1 MIPAEGSAML
11 ATRMK
16 SVSLLLL
23 LTGPLAADPPPVPR
37 LAQYGDPLP
46 DGAIARLG
54 TVRMRHG
61 YLISGLAFSGDGKAI
76 FASDYY
82 SGVHV
87 WDTATGTELRRF
99 FEKDSYCHA
108 LAISPD
114 GKTLAVALGDLS
126 IRLCDP
132 DTGREVGKLPKLV
145 NRPSYMVFSADS
157 SLLATGVGK
166 SVSVWDVAAR
176 RKVREVPFSEYVGH
190 VSFSADGTVLAA
202 GTSDGVRLWDLE
214 HGSLLHHLPNKPH
227 TRHSLYAEFA
237 PRGGPLAV
245 WGYDDASVRLF
256 DPTGEK
262 ELRRLNPTR
271 LVRTR
276 DTDNWGWTTSLFVS
290 FAPDGKTVAVAREVG
305 RIEVWDVE
313 SGKKL
318 RTLGGDASRRASM
331 MVFSPEGT
339 KLATAGSDNWGGDHA
354 VRVWD
359 VAAGK
364 ELNPRH
370 GHAAPVTSIAVS
382 PDSKTI
388 ATAGRDGVVHL
399 WEATTGKHLHRLE
412 GYPGWRPQVSFSA
425 DGRQVLSWEGYNGDG
440 VLRMWDAATGRVAGR
455 LELKGPDQFWDT
467 VSDDGKTAV
476 SVDFKEKTTKFHDIA
491 TGRVLRTIADG
502 AYHAPQ
508 ALSPTG
514 KDMVCSDGHL
524 RTAVDLRERFKVGRF
539 GYPNPTARFSADGR
553 RLVAAVISLAEGK
566 DFRSDPPADEVV
578 VVDPIAGKEL
588 RRFAKWDEKF
598 NPLDAAG
605 LSRDGKTVVT
615 IRASDRQP
623 GEQVVTL
630 WETETGRERGH
641 FLGHRGTGHALA
653 VSPDGRFV
661 VTGGDDTT
669 ALVWDAT
676 HPWTHDP
683 VAHRDSP
690 AAWFK
695 DLARDDGE
703 RAYAAF
709 WGLVRTPKES
719 VAFLAEEPSLYS
731 TTPAEKI
738 ERWIADLDANKFA
751 DRERAS
757 RDLASILDEAE
768 PHLNAALRKNPSPE
782 ARGRI
787 ELLLHARNQGPTGRE
802 VLKFRVIETLERIG
816 TPAAVGVLKKLAAG
830 LPDALP
836 TQDAQATLERMRGL
850 LDR

>member
-1 MIPAEGSAML
+1 VVANSTKSLGILVVLTVGLLSAQ
-11 ATRMK
+11 
-16 SVSLLLL
+16 S
-23 LTGPLAADPPPVPR
+23 PPPRVD
-37 LAQYGDPLP
+37 QFGDPLP

-61 YLISGLAFSGDGKAI
+61 YLITGLAFSGDGKAI
-76 FASDYY
+76 FASDYS

-87 WDTATGTELRRF
+87 WDGATGAEVRRF
-99 FEKDSYCHA
+99 YEKEYCQD
-108 LAISPD
+108 LAVSPD
-114 GKTLAVALGDLS
+114 GKTLAVVVTDLS
-126 IRLCDP
+126 VRLCDP
-132 DTGREVGKLPKLV
+132 ATGRELGRLPKLG
-145 NRPSYMVFSADS
+145 NRPSYMVFSPDS
-157 SLLATGVGK
+157 SRLATGVGK

-176 RKVREVPFSEYVGH
+176 RKVREVPSTEYVGH
-190 VSFSADGTVLAA
+190 LSFSADGTVLAA

-214 HGSLLHHLPNKPH
+214 HGSLLRHLPNTPH
-227 TRHSLYAEFA
+227 TRHSLYAAFA
-237 PRGGPLAV
+237 PHGGPLAV

-262 ELRRLNPTR
+262 ELRRLNPEK

-276 DTDNWGWTTSLFVS
+276 DTDNWGWTTSMFVS

-305 RIEVWDVE
+305 RIELWDVE
-313 SGKKL
+313 GGKKV
-318 RTLGGDASRRASM
+318 RTLAGDASRRASRL
-331 MVFSPEGT
+331 VFSPDGM

-354 VRVWD
+354 IRVWD
-359 VAAGK
+359 VATGK
-364 ELNPRH
+364 ELNPWDAH
-370 GHAAPVTSIAVS
+370 GAPVTSVAVS
-382 PDSKTI
+382 PDGRTI
-388 ATAGRDGVVHL
+388 ATAGRDGVVHV
-399 WEATTGKHLHRLE
+399 WEATTGKHLLRLE
-412 GYPGWRPQVSFSA
+412 GYPGRRPQVSFSV
-425 DGRQVLSWEGYNGDG
+425 DGRQVLSWEGYYGDAI
-440 VLRMWDAATGRVAGR
+440 LRIWDATTGRVAGR

-476 SVDFKEKTTKFHDIA
+476 SVDLKAKTTMFHDVA

-524 RTAVDLRERFKVGRF
+524 RTAADLRERLKVGRF

-588 RRFAKWDEKF
+588 RRFAKWQEKF

-615 IRASDRQP
+615 IRASGGLP
-623 GEQVVTL
+623 HEQVVTL

-641 FLGHRGTGHALA
+641 FLGHFGTGHAVA

-676 HPWTHDP
+676 RPRMHDP
-683 VAHRDSP
+683 ITPRDSP

-695 DLARDDGE
+695 DLAGADGE

-709 WGLVRTPKES
+709 WALVRTPKES
-719 VAFLAEEPSLYS
+719 VALLAEESSLYS
-731 TTPAEKI
+731 TTPVEKI
-738 ERWIADLDANKFA
+738 EHWIADLDANRFA
-751 DRERAS
+751 ARERAS
-757 RDLASILDEAE
+757 RDLGSILDEAE
-768 PHLNAALRKNPSPE
+768 PHLKAALKRNPSAE

-802 VLKFRVIETLERIG
+802 VLKFRVIEALERMA
-816 TPAAVGVLKKLAAG
+816 TPEAAAVLKRLAASH
-830 LPDALP
+830 PDALP
-836 TQDAQATLERMRGL
+836 TQDARAALERMTGL

>member
-1 MIPAEGSAML
+1 MLLCRICTIPLLVLL
-11 ATRMK
+11 AD
-16 SVSLLLL
+16 
-23 LTGPLAADPPPVPR
+23 PLAAQTPPR
-37 LAQYGDPLP
+37 LDQYGDPLP
-46 DGAIARLG
+46 EGAIARLG

-61 YLISGLAFSGDGKAI
+61 HLISGLAFSGDGKAI

-87 WDTATGTELRRF
+87 WDVATGTELRQF
-99 FEKDSYCHA
+99 CEKDSYCHA

-126 IRLCDP
+126 VRLCDP
-132 DTGREVGKLPKLV
+132 DTGREVGKLPKLG
-145 NRPSYMVFSADS
+145 NRPSYMVFSPNS

-176 RKVREVPFSEYVGH
+176 RRVREVPFSEYVGH

-214 HGSLLHHLPNKPH
+214 HGSLLRHLPNKPH
-227 TRHSLYAEFA
+227 TRHSLYAAFA

-262 ELRRLNPTR
+262 ELRRLNPEKPLR
-271 LVRTR
+271 ARY
-276 DTDNWGWTTSLFVS
+276 TDDWGWTTSLFVS
-290 FAPDGKTVAVAREVG
+290 FAPDGKTVAVVREVG
-305 RIEVWDVE
+305 RIELWDVE
-313 SGKKL
+313 SGKKV
-318 RTLGGDASRRASM
+318 RTLIGDSFRRASM
-331 MVFSPEGT
+331 LVFSADGT

-359 VAAGK
+359 LATGK
-364 ELNPRH
+364 ELNPRDGH
-370 GHAAPVTSIAVS
+370 GAPVTSVAVS
-382 PDSKTI
+382 PNGSTV

-399 WEATTGKHLHRLE
+399 WEPMTGKHLLRLE
-412 GYPGWRPQVSFSA
+412 GYPGRRPQVSFSA
-425 DGRQVLSWEGYNGDG
+425 DGRQLLSWDGYSGDG
-440 VLRMWDAATGRVAGR
+440 ILRKWDVATGRDAGR
-455 LELKGPDQFWDT
+455 MELKGPDQFWDT

-476 SVDFKEKTTKFHDIA
+476 SVDVKEKTTKFHDVA

-514 KDMVCSDGHL
+514 KHMVCADGHL
-524 RTAVDLRERFKVGRF
+524 RTAADLRERFNVGRF

-566 DFRSDPPADEVV
+566 DFRSDPPADEIT
-578 VVDPIAGKEL
+578 VVDPVAGKEL
-588 RRFAKWDEKF
+588 RRFAKWENKF

-615 IRASDRQP
+615 IRASDGRP
-623 GEQVVTL
+623 DEQVVTL

-641 FLGHRGTGHALA
+641 FLGHRGTGHAVA
-653 VSPDGRFV
+653 ISPDGRFV
-661 VTGGDDTT
+661 VSGGDDTT

-676 HPWTHDP
+676 HPRTHAP
-683 VAHRDSP
+683 IAPRNSP
-690 AAWFK
+690 AAWFN
-695 DLARDDGE
+695 DLAGNDGE
-703 RAYAAF
+703 RAYAAL

-719 VAFLAEEPSLYS
+719 AAFLAGEPNLYS
-731 TTPAEKI
+731 TTPVEKI
-738 ERWIADLDANKFA
+738 GRWIADLDANKFA

-757 RDLASILDEAE
+757 RDLGSILDEAE
-768 PHLNAALRKNPSPE
+768 PHLKAALRNNPSAE
-782 ARGRI
+782 ARSRI
-787 ELLLHARNQGPTGRE
+787 DLLLHARNQGPTGRE
-802 VLKFRVIETLERIG
+802 VLKFRVIEALERIA
-816 TPAAVGVLKKLAAG
+816 TPEAAAVLKKLAAG
-830 LPDALP
+830 HPDALP